1 MTTGGHAYTTYTRV
15 VGKVKAPTNAAALSF
30 GGGGH
35 NWTFVDRR
43 EVTVASLPSGAKG
56 LWYRCDANSASPPS
70 AGCEL
75 VGSRP
80 SYIQGTADLGHYLYA
95 YIYYKNADGAWMRAA
110 TGFTPQKVVGERISQ
125 WRTD

>member
-15 VGKVKAPTNAAALSF
+15 VGKVNAPTNAADLSF
-30 GGGGH
+30 AGGH
-35 NWTFVDRR
+35 NWPFVEK

-56 LWYRCDANSASPPS
+56 LWYRCDSNSASPPN

-80 SYIQGTADLGHYLYA
+80 SYIPGTADLGHYLYA
-95 YIYYKNADGAWMRAA
+95 YIYYKNADGAWMRSA
-110 TGFTPQKVVGERISQ
+110 TGFTPQKVIGERISQ
-125 WRTD
+125 WR